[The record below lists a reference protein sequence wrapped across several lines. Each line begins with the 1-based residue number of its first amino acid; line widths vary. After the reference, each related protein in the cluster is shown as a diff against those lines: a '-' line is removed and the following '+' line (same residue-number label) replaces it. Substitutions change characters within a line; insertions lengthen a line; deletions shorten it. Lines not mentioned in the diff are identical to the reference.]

1 MDAWIEEHSAAL
13 LRARDK
19 DSAFTQILAAARDLG
34 FEHCAYGLRWPF
46 PIARPKFMLI
56 NNYPDE
62 WRAQYEAAGYLANDP
77 TVAHG
82 RRTQNPLVWSDVV
95 FAGTPEMWEGA
106 RSFGLRVGWAQS
118 SFDASGV
125 VGMLS
130 LSRAAEPITDSELRA
145 KELRMRY
152 LVCASHHVLSRTL
165 SSSRDRAPEVF
176 LTKREIEILKWLADG
191 KSSKEVSDILHIA
204 FDTVN
209 FHVKNVIAKFEVPNK
224 TAAVVRAVLM
234 GLVD

>member
-1 MDAWIEEHSAAL
+1 MDPWIEEHSEEL

-19 DSAFTQILAAARDLG
+19 EAAFAQIVAAARNLG
-34 FEHCAYGLRWPF
+34 FEHCAYGLRWPL
-46 PIARPKFMLI
+46 PIARPKFLLL
-56 NNYPDE
+56 NDYPAG
-62 WRAQYEAAGYLANDP
+62 WRDQYESAGYLAIDP
-77 TVAHG
+77 TVSHG
-82 RRTQNPLVWSDVV
+82 RRSQNPLIWSDSV
-95 FAGTPEMWEGA
+95 FAGVPEMWEGA
-106 RSFGLRVGWAQS
+106 RSFGLAVGWAQS
-118 SFDASGV
+118 NFDAHGV

-130 LSRAAEPITDSELRA
+130 LARSRESISGSELQA

-152 LVCASHHVLSRTL
+152 LVCAYLHVLSRML
-165 SSSRDRAPEVF
+165 SSHDERGPEIF

-191 KSSKEVSDILHIA
+191 KSSREISDILHIA

-209 FHVKNVIAKFEVPNK
+209 FHVKNVITKFGTPNK

>member
-1 MDAWIEEHSAAL
+1 MDAWIEEHSEEL

-19 DSAFTQILAAARDLG
+19 DAAFTQILAAARDLG
-34 FEHCAYGLRWPF
+34 FDHCAYGLRWPL
-46 PIARPKFMLI
+46 PIAKPRFLLI
-56 NNYPDE
+56 NNYPAG
-62 WRAQYEAAGYLANDP
+62 WREQYEAAGYLSIDP
-77 TVAHG
+77 TVSHG
-82 RRTQNPLVWSDVV
+82 RRSQNPLIWRDEV
-95 FAGTPEMWEGA
+95 FAGVPELWEGA
-106 RSFGLRVGWAQS
+106 RSFGLAVGWAQS
-118 SFDASGV
+118 NFDASGV

-130 LSRAAEPITDSELRA
+130 LARAGEPITGSELQA

-152 LVCASHHVLSRTL
+152 LVCASHHVLSRML
-165 SSSRDRAPEVF
+165 SSRSERGPEVF

-191 KSSKEVSDILHIA
+191 KSSREISDILHIA

-209 FHVKNVIAKFEVPNK
+209 FHVKNVITKFGTPNK